1 MRTLIRST
9 FFTPVFIDIKAMG
22 DNGNNKALLLQKSI
36 EAWKNNFGP
45 PGYLIMPNK
54 IHLDRLAKEVFYPQE
69 KKCFRHNKTE
79 IILRGIGHAIEKVPE
94 EVTLEEQE
102 HFNNMAGVVVENVDS
117 LNVSNNSLFGD
128 HGTIPAPTT
137 VGPVDDDFDIFFGHM
152 LNGPEVVE
160 GGGATSSSSS
170 NNNNSI
176 RELDLTLEIGTL
188 KERIAS
194 LEADLDK
201 KNEDNNLLKMLIRE
215 GNQKLKD
222 NKQQAEDREKAME
235 AAFEAQLA
243 SRRKDDEAAFE
254 VKLLTREKEMALQLT
269 ARDQLMKDSM
279 TNLEAA
285 FEERLVSR
293 EKDLEAAF
301 EERLASREKDLE
313 AAFEERLTSREQ
325 DLEAAHEKDDEVY
338 DAVTVDEAD
347 DAVTQEFEE
356 RLASREKDLEAA
368 FEERLASREKDLEAE
383 FAAKMAR
390 REKDMEDSLW
400 MKIKSIVDK
409 ENVPSSNKRKRQDDD
424 AEDEEVHKKPKI
436 ESDDLL
442 FTFNRLAH
450 TSIIA
455 QESSKPFR
463 KKINALFDKY
473 KDTRKFLR
481 KVREI
486 LETVEA
492 QKGEEVVGKQ
502 ATITRMYVD
511 KIVSGDMQ
519 QA

>member
-1 MRTLIRST
+1 
-9 FFTPVFIDIKAMG
+9 MG

-152 LNGPEVVE
+152 LNGSGVAE
-160 GGGATSSSSS
+160 GGGATSSTSSSS

-188 KERIAS
+188 KERIES

-235 AAFEAQLA
+235 AAFE
-243 SRRKDDEAAFE
+243 
-254 VKLLTREKEMALQLT
+254 VKLLTLEKEIAMQLT
-269 ARDQLMKDSM
+269 AREQLMKDSM
-279 TNLEAA
+279 TN
-285 FEERLVSR
+285 
-293 EKDLEAAF
+293 LEAAF

-313 AAFEERLTSREQ
+313 AAFEERLASREKNLETAFEERLVSREKEDQ
-325 DLEAAHEKDDEVY
+325 AAFEAAREKDDEVY
-338 DAVTVDEAD
+338 DAVTVDEVD

-409 ENVPSSNKRKRQDDD
+409 ENIPSSNKRKRQDDDD

-442 FTFNRLAH
+442 FTFNRLALS
-450 TSIIA
+450 SIIA

>member
-1 MRTLIRST
+1 
-9 FFTPVFIDIKAMG
+9 
-22 DNGNNKALLLQKSI
+22 
-36 EAWKNNFGP
+36 
-45 PGYLIMPNK
+45 
-54 IHLDRLAKEVFYPQE
+54 
-69 KKCFRHNKTE
+69 
-79 IILRGIGHAIEKVPE
+79 
-94 EVTLEEQE
+94 
-102 HFNNMAGVVVENVDS
+102 
-117 LNVSNNSLFGD
+117 
-128 HGTIPAPTT
+128 
-137 VGPVDDDFDIFFGHM
+137 
-152 LNGPEVVE
+152 
-160 GGGATSSSSS
+160 
-170 NNNNSI
+170 
-176 RELDLTLEIGTL
+176 
-188 KERIAS
+188 
-194 LEADLDK
+194 
-201 KNEDNNLLKMLIRE
+201 
-215 GNQKLKD
+215 
-222 NKQQAEDREKAME
+222 
-235 AAFEAQLA
+235 
-243 SRRKDDEAAFE
+243 
-254 VKLLTREKEMALQLT
+254 
-269 ARDQLMKDSM
+269 
-279 TNLEAA
+279 
-285 FEERLVSR
+285 
-293 EKDLEAAF
+293 
-301 EERLASREKDLE
+301 
-313 AAFEERLTSREQ
+313 
-325 DLEAAHEKDDEVY
+325 
-338 DAVTVDEAD
+338 VTVDEAD